1 MNIEKIQAFTLE
13 NAIEIFKNNVDAII
27 AVNIDE
33 DCYHTVLKRG
43 FFESLIE
50 ENGTYQELMN
60 KLWFHFNDTGESITE
75 DYQVF
80 IPALGKVEG
89 KYSKR
94 LKVMF
99 DDIQRP
105 VQMNIYPLDETGSYL
120 FVLDVL
126 DTSESIDEFQTNS
139 KVNTIQNAYLF
150 SMYMDLVKDTTSSIN
165 ISEISDETVNTQL
178 KYSDWRMMI
187 VNMIWPD
194 DQPMFLERTDPKY
207 LKENFIPGHTSS
219 FDCLMMNL
227 EGKYIW
233 VKLIFSRSE
242 TNNDDDYRFVFM
254 VQDIHEN
261 TVELMSTLKKYE
273 EMASMDPLTNI
284 FNHGRIETELMN
296 AVDAKKKNGTT
307 ISTMM
312 LDIDHFKLV
321 NDNHGHSVGDMTL
334 KRFSQIIT
342 DFFSGID
349 GVVGRWGGEEFVV
362 VCYDTDLFEIK
373 ELAEHLRVKV
383 ASETFKAI
391 DHITCS
397 IGVTEI
403 LETDEANTVF
413 VRMDKA
419 LYEAKSAGRNCVKS
433 LPQ

>member
-1 MNIEKIQAFTLE
+1 
-13 NAIEIFKNNVDAII
+13 
-27 AVNIDE
+27 
-33 DCYHTVLKRG
+33 
-43 FFESLIE
+43 
-50 ENGTYQELMN
+50 
-60 KLWFHFNDTGESITE
+60 
-75 DYQVF
+75 
-80 IPALGKVEG
+80 
-89 KYSKR
+89 
-94 LKVMF
+94 
-99 DDIQRP
+99 
-105 VQMNIYPLDETGSYL
+105 
-120 FVLDVL
+120 
-126 DTSESIDEFQTNS
+126 
-139 KVNTIQNAYLF
+139 
-150 SMYMDLVKDTTSSIN
+150 
-165 ISEISDETVNTQL
+165 
-178 KYSDWRMMI
+178 
-187 VNMIWPD
+187 
-194 DQPMFLERTDPKY
+194 
-207 LKENFIPGHTSS
+207 
-219 FDCLMMNL
+219 MMNL
-227 EGKYIW
+227 EGNYIW
-233 VKLIFSRSE
+233 VMLIFMSAE
-242 TNNDDDYRFVFM
+242 TNNDDDYRFVIM

-403 LETDEANTVF
+403 LDTDEANTVF